1 MAGEFRLTER
11 FSVEEWKWAI
21 VTVMTRHP
29 KAKWSKDQVTTEATI
44 LLEQKF
50 PEMATLR

>member
-1 MAGEFRLTER
+1 MTER

-29 KAKWSKDQVTTEATI
+29 NAQWSKDQVTTEATI

-50 PEMATLR
+50 PRRMSLR